1 MFSAEGNYL
10 QEILVE
16 ESVRAADALARN
28 AAASA
33 WRALSAASPAAA
45 ALGVLAPP
53 LALTPGVNLP
63 IVLSLLAGSNGGAI
77 ALTLDDKRN
86 LALLRSV
93 AELASPEFAARLRS
107 AESSAGGGFGGGT
120 VGGFGVPR
128 GGAGGSSFAGGSFAG
143 GSFVDPEEV
152 RRVVGLVRDLGP
164 TVEPGVRRMGG
175 EFATKLAKRLAE
187 RSREDSRGAPGA
199 AGANGGGGRRVPGER
214 TPRRLR
220 EERDET
226 LIMSTTGT
234 EARRGEARRTW
245 TICLHVSLS
254 PRALQLVVRPVF
266 SRDSRAFSSE

>member
-1 MFSAEGNYL
+1 M
-10 QEILVE
+10 
-16 ESVRAADALARN
+16 
-28 AAASA
+28 
-33 WRALSAASPAAA
+33 
-45 ALGVLAPP
+45 LAPP

-128 GGAGGSSFAGGSFAG
+128 GGAGGSFAGGSFGAG

-187 RSREDSRGAPGA
+187 RSREDLAALPGA
-199 AGANGGGGRRVPGER
+199 AGANGGGGAASPANE
-214 TPRRLR
+214 L
-220 EERDET
+220 
-226 LIMSTTGT
+226 LAAF
-234 EARRGEARRTW
+234 ARNAM
-245 TICLHVSLS
+245 
-254 PRALQLVVRPVF
+254 RP
-266 SRDSRAFSSE
+266 